1 MKELAELKDL
11 MAELLD
17 GEIQFEPEMAVTE
30 RGKEIINEIADYA
43 ETTELFRKEH
53 HRGDMLQG
61 KTFREMFLYMLDRV
75 CNAPT
80 IFHVCQRH
88 PPHAVCPGC
97 HDEIPAGGEKLN
109 RNVTCSRFDG
119 HGLWIF
125 ARHRAGYQQKRRH
138 GTLDLPV

>member
-17 GEIQFEPEMAVTE
+17 GEIQYEPEMAVTE

-53 HRGDMLQG
+53 HHGDLMLQG
-61 KTFREMFLYMLDRV
+61 MTFREVFASMLDRV

-80 IFHVCQRH
+80 ILHVTSSVILLMPFVRDAMMKY
-88 PPHAVCPGC
+88 PPEV
-97 HDEIPAGGEKLN
+97 KN
-109 RNVTCSRFDG
+109 
-119 HGLWIF
+119 
-125 ARHRAGYQQKRRH
+125 
-138 GTLDLPV
+138 

>member
-17 GEIQFEPEMAVTE
+17 GEIQYEPEMAVTE

-53 HRGDMLQG
+53 HHGDLMLQG
-61 KTFREMFLYMLDRV
+61 MTFREVFAYMLDCV

-80 IFHVCQRH
+80 ILHVTSSVILLMPFVRDAMMKY
-88 PPHAVCPGC
+88 PPEV
-97 HDEIPAGGEKLN
+97 KN
-109 RNVTCSRFDG
+109 
-119 HGLWIF
+119 
-125 ARHRAGYQQKRRH
+125 
-138 GTLDLPV
+138 